1 MINITAKVKL
11 LETIEFIDGAYA
23 PATIRAYKSNFQQF
37 IDYCNREK
45 QGALPAECES
55 VANYIK
61 KLSNGKLKSSSIR
74 IAVAS
79 ISAIHR
85 LNNLTD
91 PTQHPIVKIEMRRMH
106 RQLGREAKQAFGIT
120 RNILNQMFEQTDNS
134 PRGVRDRALISV
146 AYDTLCRRSE
156 LVSLRIEDIESYQSK
171 LRIRLRRSKTDPYGN
186 GRLLT
191 LTPLS
196 EKYLRDW
203 LLLLNVYEGFIFR
216 GIRGGKIQDKISA
229 AQINRIYKYL
239 AKKVGLEKNIYMKIS
254 GHSMRVGG
262 AQDLLASG
270 YSLGVIMTKGRWSKT
285 DTVARYLEHTDLA
298 N

>member
-1 MINITAKVKL
+1 MNTTAKIKL
-11 LETIEFIDGAYA
+11 LETISFIEGAYA
-23 PATIRAYKSNFQQF
+23 PATIRAYKSNFEQF
-37 IDYCNREK
+37 IDYCNLE
-45 QGALPAECES
+45 QQDALPAES
-55 VANYIK
+55 KNVASYIK

-74 IAVAS
+74 IAVAA
-79 ISAIHR
+79 ISTIHR

-120 RNILNQMFEQTDNS
+120 RPILNQMIAQTDNS

-156 LVSLRIEDIESYQSK
+156 IVNLRVEDIESYNDK
-171 LRIRLRRSKTDPYGN
+171 LRIRLRKSKTDPYGN
-186 GRLLT
+186 GRLLI
-191 LTPLS
+191 LNPLS
-196 EKYLRDW
+196 EKYLLDW
-203 LLLLNVYEGFIFR
+203 LVLLNAYEGFIFR
-216 GIRGGKIQDKISA
+216 SIRGAKIQDQISA

-285 DTVARYLEHTDLA
+285 DTVARYLEHTDLT